1 MRTIAPEAGGSRLNL
16 PRDHVVARAHWSR
29 IAFLTGPDALL
40 VAAILFLSGGLLM
53 SLPSAFSVDSW
64 LALSTGREIW
74 QVGLPHHETL
84 TVIAHGV
91 RWVDQQW
98 LSQVVMYGLYRIGGL
113 RLLGLANV
121 ALIVLGI
128 AGAVKIARRL
138 GARPRDVMLL
148 LPLCVWLLVPAREV
162 RTQAFVI
169 PLFVATVYL
178 LATDSR
184 RPSKRVYWCF
194 PILVVWANMHGS
206 ASLGAGLVGLRGLT
220 LAWERRGVLRKA
232 RRQIARPLLLTLGA
246 PASLLLTPYGLQTVS
261 YYRDTMFNSAL
272 RHTVAEWQPITSLP
286 FVAGAFFL
294 LAGFMLWSF
303 VRHASRT
310 TLWERMALIALAAAS
325 VGVIR
330 NVTFFALCSL
340 ALLPHLVPGRAGD
353 SPSADPPVRLR
364 LNTLV
369 GCVGVAAIAL
379 AVAITLTRPAAKFEL
394 SYQRPAMLQVVHA
407 AMRADSTLKA
417 FSDSR
422 FADWLLWRD
431 PSIAG
436 RIGADARW
444 ELLSAAQINRIQRTF
459 TAAGPD
465 WKQGARGYRLILLDA
480 AADTKSLSG
489 FLAEPDRRVLYD
501 DGQRIVIL
509 RATRQAN

>member
-1 MRTIAPEAGGSRLNL
+1 M
-16 PRDHVVARAHWSR
+16 
-29 IAFLTGPDALL
+29 
-40 VAAILFLSGGLLM
+40 ILFLASALLL

-64 LALSTGREIW
+64 LALTTGREIW

-84 TVIAHGV
+84 TVIAHGGS
-91 RWVDQQW
+91 WVDQQW
-98 LSQVVMYGLYRIGGL
+98 LSQVVIYGVYRIGGL
-113 RLLGLANV
+113 GLLGVSNV

-148 LPLCVWLLVPAREV
+148 LPLCVWLVVPAREV
-162 RTQAFVI
+162 RTQSLVI

-178 LATDSR
+178 LAMDSR

-194 PILVVWANMHGS
+194 PILVLWANLHGS

-220 LAWERRGVLRKA
+220 LAWERRASVRNV
-232 RRQIARPLLLTLGA
+232 RRQLARPLLLTVGA
-246 PASLLLTPYGLQTVS
+246 PVSLLLTPYGPQTLS

-272 RHTVAEWQPITSLP
+272 RHVVAEWQPMTSLP
-286 FVAGAFFL
+286 LIAGVFFL
-294 LAGFMLWSF
+294 LVGFMLWSF
-303 VRHASRT
+303 VRHTAGT
-310 TLWERMALIALAAAS
+310 TPWERMALIALAAAS
-325 VGVIR
+325 VGVVR

-353 SPSADPPVRLR
+353 SPRADPPVRLR

-369 GCVGVAAIAL
+369 GCVGVTAIAV

-407 AMRADSTLKA
+407 ALRADPTLKVL
-417 FSDSR
+417 SDSR

-431 PSIAG
+431 RSIAG

-444 ELLSAAQINRIQRTF
+444 ELLSATQIGRIQRTF

-465 WKQGARGYRLILLDA
+465 WKLGARGYRLILLDA
-480 AADTKSLSG
+480 AADPKSLSG

-509 RATRQAN
+509 RTTRQAT